1 VPAFLLFFMAAAAS
15 AAPLPACVKKTKAGY
30 DEPKTLP
37 ALLRC
42 QERARAGKAAGED
55 SLELQ
60 RAEVRDYL
68 ARHPER
74 ASAGEPPAATPA
86 PPRAADPDAGLSPT
100 VKAQKARSRQAVA
113 ANAERLPEGDRAAY
127 AELSEG
133 LWTMSGDGEM
143 GLTPDMAKEIA
154 GYLQKQQ
161 GGVSAEMSGLLQSLT
176 KDGAKLSHGSVRQLK
191 KAARDAK
198 GEGLDLGVADE
209 GMERWLLDPETDP
222 APGEKGPHPGQE
234 DAGLPLN

>member
-1 VPAFLLFFMAAAAS
+1 MTAAGLLVLAAAAH
-15 AAPLPACVKKTKAGY
+15 AAGLAPCVRKAKSGY

-42 QERARAGKAAGED
+42 QERARAGKEASEEA
-55 SLELQ
+55 LELQ

-74 ASAGEPPAATPA
+74 ASADEPPASKP
-86 PPRAADPDAGLSPT
+86 ADPDAGLSPA
-100 VKAQKARSRQAVA
+100 VKAQKARSRRAVK

-127 AELSEG
+127 EGLSEG
-133 LWTMSGDGEM
+133 LWAMSGDGEK
-143 GLTPDMAKEIA
+143 GLTPEMAKEIV

-176 KDGAKLSHGSVRQLK
+176 KDGAKLSHGSVRRLK

-222 APGEKGPHPGQE
+222 PPGATGPHPGQE